1 VEGPA
6 VNPSWRKSSYSN
18 GGTANCVEVGAWRK
32 SSYSNGG
39 SANCVEVG
47 AWRKSSYSNGGSD
60 NCVEVGSPATSSA
73 VTGVLVRDTT
83 DRAGA
88 ALTVPAAAWR
98 ALLTDL
104 RG

>member
-1 VEGPA
+1 MEEPA
-6 VNPSWRKSSYSN
+6 VNPGWRKSSHSGN
-18 GGTANCVEVGAWRK
+18 GGSACVEIGAWRK

-47 AWRKSSYSNGGSD
+47 GAEP
-60 NCVEVGSPATSSA
+60 C
-73 VTGVLVRDTT
+73 VLVRDTT

-88 ALTVPAAAWR
+88 VLAVPAAAWR
-98 ALLTDL
+98 ALLAEV